1 MVFGDIL
8 ALAKAG
14 YTPADVRE
22 FLAAEAASSQEHTGD
37 HEPEKAPAEKTETT
51 KPEAENVS
59 HETLTPE
66 QAPQNEPEQEPE
78 QDYKK
83 KFEDAQAA
91 LKKAQA
97 ANARQEL
104 PQEKSSQEIVNELFA
119 SIL

>member
-1 MVFGDIL
+1 MIFSNIL

-22 FLAAEAASSQEHTGD
+22 FLAVESASSQEQGET
-37 HEPEKAPAEKTETT
+37 HEQEEAPAEKTETT
-51 KPEAENVS
+51 IPEAENVS
-59 HETLTPE
+59 RETMTPG
-66 QAPQNEPEQEPE
+66 QDPKNEPEPEPE
-78 QDYKK
+78 QDYKR
-83 KFEDAQAA
+83 KFEEAQEM

-97 ANARQEL
+97 ANTRQEL

>member
-22 FLAAEAASSQEHTGD
+22 FLAAEAASSQEQAAT
-37 HEPEKAPAEKTETT
+37 HEQDEAPAEKTETKT
-51 KPEAENVS
+51 PEVENVS
-59 HETLTPE
+59 HETLTPG
-66 QAPQNEPEQEPE
+66 QDPKNEPEREQE

-83 KFEDAQAA
+83 KYEEAQEA